1 MCERRPQ
8 VPRTPS
14 PTKRVVSD
22 ESFLGIYSK
31 PDASPVIDEAAP
43 HIDSSSLLQQFYKES
58 RVSRAQSPMK
68 IVHGPSPHIRT
79 DALMMEHV
87 KKVADQR
94 VPSSTRGPMSYRPDA
109 SNPPH
114 VNGDALML
122 RLLHRPGEQAR
133 VQAGQLR

>member
-1 MCERRPQ
+1 MTLEFFKVDQ
-8 VPRTPS
+8 
-14 PTKRVVSD
+14 K
-22 ESFLGIYSK
+22 FG
-31 PDASPVIDEAAP
+31 
-43 HIDSSSLLQQFYKES
+43 

-114 VNGDALML
+114 VNGDALMMQSAKHIS
-122 RLLHRPGEQAR
+122 RQVMMKYR
-133 VQAGQLR
+133 